1 VVSPTSVL
9 FDHELVDAASVSTP
23 TSDPSRKVAL
33 ELASPDRASPD
44 LVFLVKGG
52 LVLGIEDLT
61 VGCATVF
68 PHLPNPSV
76 TPIVSDDTTQ

>member
-1 VVSPTSVL
+1 
-9 FDHELVDAASVSTP
+9 
-23 TSDPSRKVAL
+23 
-33 ELASPDRASPD
+33 
-44 LVFLVKGG
+44 VKGG

-61 VGCATVF
+61 VGCATVVWRNGMGRDF